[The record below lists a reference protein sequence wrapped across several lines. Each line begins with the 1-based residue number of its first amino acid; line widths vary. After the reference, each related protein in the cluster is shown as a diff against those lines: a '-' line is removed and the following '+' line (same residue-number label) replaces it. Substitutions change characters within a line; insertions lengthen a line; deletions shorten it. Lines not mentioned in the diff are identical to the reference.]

1 MPDGGLNVMP
11 AIKSQKTELFW
22 ASAPTVATKLVCPTS
37 ISGLGG
43 ARDQVDTTCLSD
55 NERTF
60 LPGLGNPGQVTVAFN
75 VHRGDLSHEQ
85 VLALK
90 ASGEVVSWGIYSSDA
105 ATAPTAVGSVMQP
118 VADRVSA
125 IFRGYVSDVNVDI
138 QGNDIWKGT
147 ITIQRS
153 GEVAFDLLTP

>member
-1 MPDGGLNVMP
+1 MS
-11 AIKSQKTELFW
+11 AIKSQKTEIYW
-22 ASAPTVATKLVCPTS
+22 ASAPTAAMKLVCPTS

-43 ARDQVDTTCLSD
+43 ARDQVDTTCFD
-55 NERTF
+55 DIERTF

-75 VHRGDLSHEQ
+75 VHKGALSHGA

-90 ASGEVVSWGIYSSDA
+90 AAGTVVSWGIYSSDA
-105 ATAPTAVGSVMQP
+105 TTAPTVVASVMQP
-118 VADRVSA
+118 VVDRVSA
-125 IFRGYVSDVNVDI
+125 IFRGYVSDVNIDI

-153 GEVAFDLLTP
+153 GEVSFNLLTSP